1 MERYSDYKYTQ
12 TEIAAVSPFSIAED
26 LALEAGDLLLEIN
39 GASIKDIFDFRE
51 QESQEYVLLLV
62 KKKSGEYIE
71 YEVEKDGDEELG
83 LEFANPLLT
92 ECASC
97 DNHCVFCFID
107 QLPKHLRPSLYFK
120 DDDSRLSFLT
130 GNYVTLTN
138 LSEEELE
145 RIIHFRFS
153 PINISIHTTNPALR
167 VRMMGNK
174 TAGNLL
180 EKIRK
185 LTDSGIRINGQFVLC
200 PGIND
205 GEELER
211 SLQDLAPLA
220 RKIDSLAVVPVGL
233 TKYRKENKLFPLTS
247 YEKSSACRLLGQIE
261 AWQDKF
267 LQTCGRRLIFASDE
281 FYLLAECDFP
291 PGEAYEGYPQLEN
304 GVGMARSFLDDVRSA
319 LKSGGN
325 PKISSRS
332 STKDITQGRR
342 NISIATGILGEKIL
356 RMVQRECEK
365 TLNIRLN
372 IMGIENN
379 FFGEKITV
387 TGLLTGEDLIR
398 QVACLENGPDHLL
411 LCDSMLK
418 QDEDIFLDDISV
430 SALSEKLGR
439 DIYVCAED
447 GYSFVAALQAIKEG
461 RNG

>member
-1 MERYSDYKYTQ
+1 MERYSDYNYTEA
-12 TEIAAVSPFSIAED
+12 EIAAVYPFSIAED

-39 GASIKDIFDFRE
+39 GSGIRDIFDFRE

-71 YEVEKDGDEELG
+71 YEVEKDADEELG
-83 LEFANPLLT
+83 LEFVNPLLT
-92 ECASC
+92 ECTSC

-107 QLPKHLRPSLYFK
+107 QLPGNLRPSLYFK

-138 LSEEELE
+138 ITEEELE

-153 PINISIHTTNPALR
+153 PINVSIHTTNPALR

-211 SLQDLAPLA
+211 SLQDLAPFA

-233 TKYRKENKLFPLTS
+233 TKYRKANKLFPLTS
-247 YEKSSACRLLGQIE
+247 YDKNRARTLLGQIE

-267 LQTCGRRLIFASDE
+267 LQICGRRLIFASDE

-291 PGEAYEGYPQLEN
+291 LGEAYEGYPQLEN
-304 GVGMARSFLDDVRSA
+304 GVGMVRSFLDDVHAA
-319 LKSGGN
+319 LKMGGS
-325 PKISSRS
+325 PKVSSRS
-332 STKDITQGRR
+332 SAKARAQGRKT
-342 NISIATGILGEKIL
+342 ISIATGILGEKVL
-356 RMVQRECEK
+356 RMVQRACEK

-372 IMGIENN
+372 IMGIENHC
-379 FFGEKITV
+379 FGEKITV
-387 TGLLTGEDLIR
+387 TGLLTGEDLLR
-398 QVACLENGPDHLL
+398 QVLCSENGADHLL

-418 QDEDIFLDDISV
+418 QDEDIFLDDMSV
-430 SALSEKLGR
+430 SDLSEKLGR
-439 DIYVCAED
+439 DVYVCAED